1 MDLQHYIGNRDE
13 FPILKNW
20 NFLNHAAVAPIP
32 HCAAEAVKSF
42 AVHASEHAYIDSGWY
57 RQIEELRKLAAS
69 FIGADRQ
76 EIAFIKNTSEGLATV
91 ANGLD
96 WRDGDRVIST
106 AVEYPANVY
115 PWMDLAKRRGI
126 EFVRV
131 QEVVGP
137 DGARRVPQ
145 EQIIKVAEHPRTRM
159 ITLSHVE
166 FGSGQRHDLVTIGR
180 FCRERDILLC
190 VDAIQSLGVLP
201 VNVREMNID
210 FLSADGHKW
219 MIAPEGAGIFY
230 CRRELIEKVH
240 PVLVGWMNVANA
252 LDFDKIDYTLRPDAA
267 RFECGSL
274 NVPGL
279 LGLKASLE
287 MIASIGIDNIWQR
300 VRMLTDRLI
309 DGLRELGFTVASP
322 RSGQEASGIVSF
334 GREGLDIAAVAKR
347 LQRERRIELA
357 TRAGR
362 LRCSP
367 HFYNTT
373 DNIDELLRCLSE
385 DAAIR

>member
-1 MDLQHYIGNRDE
+1 
-13 FPILKNW
+13 
-20 NFLNHAAVAPIP
+20 
-32 HCAAEAVKSF
+32 
-42 AVHASEHAYIDSGWY
+42 
-57 RQIEELRKLAAS
+57 
-69 FIGADRQ
+69 
-76 EIAFIKNTSEGLATV
+76 
-91 ANGLD
+91 
-96 WRDGDRVIST
+96 
-106 AVEYPANVY
+106 
-115 PWMDLAKRRGI
+115 
-126 EFVRV
+126 
-131 QEVVGP
+131 
-137 DGARRVPQ
+137 
-145 EQIIKVAEHPRTRM
+145 
-159 ITLSHVE
+159 
-166 FGSGQRHDLVTIGR
+166 
-180 FCRERDILLC
+180 
-190 VDAIQSLGVLP
+190 
-201 VNVREMNID
+201 
-210 FLSADGHKW
+210 
-219 MIAPEGAGIFY
+219 
-230 CRRELIEKVH
+230 
-240 PVLVGWMNVANA
+240 VGWMNVANA

-373 DNIDELLRCLSE
+373 DN
-385 DAAIR
+385 